1 MCNHLK
7 LRLGIVAKVS
17 ILERFLIITLL
28 DTDSKKYFYNTFFRN
43 VLSYFES
50 NDLSLTSVHTKK
62 AQWAQNVIDT
72 TYLYTQTAK

>member
-62 AQWAQNVIDT
+62 AQWAQSEINT